1 MTDPINPAHYKGS
14 KMECI
19 EAIEAAVEDKHGIE
33 AVCVAN
39 VIRYLWR
46 YRDKH
51 PSEPSIDPRK
61 ARWYLDWLIET
72 LETEE
77 ANAAG
82 LYAPEAASKPKPR
95 KAGPL
100 PGEIV
105 IRPADHGT
113 MD

>member
-1 MTDPINPAHYKGS
+1 MTDPINPAHYKGR

-19 EAIEAAVEDKHGIE
+19 DAIEAAVEDKHGIE

-51 PSEPSIDPRK
+51 PDDPSCDPKK
-61 ARWYLDWLIET
+61 ARWYLDRLIQT
-72 LETEE
+72 LEAEE
-77 ANAAG
+77 
-82 LYAPEAASKPKPR
+82 LDTLVEAIQPKPR

>member
-1 MTDPINPAHYKGS
+1 MTDPINPAHYKGR

-19 EAIEAAVEDKHGIE
+19 DAIEGAVEDKHGIE

-51 PSEPSIDPRK
+51 PDDPSTDPKK
-61 ARWYLDWLIET
+61 ARWYLDRLIELLEAEELDT
-72 LETEE
+72 LVE
-77 ANAAG
+77 AIQ
-82 LYAPEAASKPKPR
+82 PK
-95 KAGPL
+95 

-105 IRPADHGT
+105 PRPADHGT